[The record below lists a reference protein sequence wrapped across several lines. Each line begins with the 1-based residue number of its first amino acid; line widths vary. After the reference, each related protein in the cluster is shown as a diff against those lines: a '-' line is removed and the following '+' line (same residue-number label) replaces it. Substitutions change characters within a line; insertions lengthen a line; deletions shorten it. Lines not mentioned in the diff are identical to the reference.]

1 MKKVKIIL
9 GAVLLTVCGL
19 LLLSFIVT
27 MCVGIVNH
35 GNVIGS
41 AICLIVIFLYIFYG
55 ELRKVPFLRAISL
68 FLTVFLC
75 LAALYTA
82 VVSAFIISGM
92 MNTPQRAVQA
102 GTFSVSEPHTV
113 IVLGCKANNGYPS
126 RMLTARLNAAAEYL
140 NENPEAVCIL
150 SGGQG
155 ADEIEPEAESMYRY
169 MITLGIAESRLYKEE
184 QSHNTEQN
192 IAFSKRII
200 EEEGLSREVVII
212 SESYH
217 VYRGVRQAEKYG
229 LNATAVAAAPTGV
242 WWSLPSYWV
251 REVFAISRDF
261 VTELIS

>member
-1 MKKVKIIL
+1 MKKVKSVL
-9 GAVLLTVCGL
+9 GAVLLTVSGL

-27 MCVGIVNH
+27 MLAGIVNH

-41 AICLIVIFLYIFYG
+41 IICLAVILLYAFYGKLKTIPFLRTGAICLT
-55 ELRKVPFLRAISL
+55 A
-68 FLTVFLC
+68 FLC
-75 LAALYTA
+75 LSALYTLFI
-82 VVSAFIISGM
+82 SLFIISGM
-92 MNTPQRAVQA
+92 TNTPQRAVQA
-102 GTFSVSEPHTV
+102 GTFSASEPHTV

-126 RMLTARLNAAAEYL
+126 RMLAARLNAAAEYL

-169 MITLGIAESRLYKEE
+169 MITLGIDKSRLYKEE
-184 QSHNTEQN
+184 CSRNTEEN

-200 EEEGLSREVVII
+200 EDEGLSREVVII

-229 LNATAVAAAPTGV
+229 LEATAVSAAPTGV
-242 WWSLPSYWV
+242 WWALPSYWL

-261 VTELIS
+261 AAELIS

>member
-1 MKKVKIIL
+1 MKKVKLIF
-9 GAVLLTVCGL
+9 GAVLLTVSGL

-27 MCVGIVNH
+27 MMAGIVNH

-41 AICLIVIFLYIFYG
+41 IVCLIVIFLYKFYG
-55 ELRKVPFLRAISL
+55 EFREIPFLRTVSL
-68 FLTVFLC
+68 CLTVFLC
-75 LAALYTA
+75 LSALYTA
-82 VVSAFIISGM
+82 IVSVFIISGM
-92 MNTPQRAVQA
+92 MNTPQRAVQT
-102 GTFSVSEPHTV
+102 GTFSATEPHTV

-126 RMLTARLNAAAEYL
+126 RMLAARLNAAAEYL

-169 MITLGIAESRLYKEE
+169 IITLGIDKFRLYKEE
-184 QSHNTEQN
+184 QSRNTEEN

-200 EEEGLSREVVII
+200 ENENLSREVVII

-217 VYRGVRQAEKYG
+217 VFRGIRQAEKYG
-229 LNATAVAAAPTGV
+229 LNATAVSAAPAGV
-242 WWSLPSYWV
+242 WWALPSYWV

-261 VTELIS
+261 IADMVG